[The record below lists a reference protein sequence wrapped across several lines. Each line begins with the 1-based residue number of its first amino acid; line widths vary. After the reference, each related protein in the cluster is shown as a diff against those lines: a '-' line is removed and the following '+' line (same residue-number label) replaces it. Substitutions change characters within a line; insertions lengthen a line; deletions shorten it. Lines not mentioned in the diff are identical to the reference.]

1 MYKRVRF
8 GFVLTEGEKRSLERL
23 AEIEGG
29 LSEAALL
36 RRLIRRA
43 AKEEGIDVRLLK
55 PQVTRRSAAQLTA
68 EPVNP

>member
-1 MYKRVRF
+1 MFKHVRF

-29 LSEAALL
+29 LSEAAML

-43 AKEEGIDVRLLK
+43 AKEQGIEVHIVGSRI
-55 PQVTRRSAAQLTA
+55 PQPARPQISPRRA
-68 EPVNP
+68 NP

>member
-43 AKEEGIDVRLLK
+43 AREQGIETRLLK
-55 PQVTRRSAAQLTA
+55 PQAIRRAAAPLSA

>member
-8 GFVLTEGEKRSLERL
+8 GFVLTESEKRSLERL

-43 AKEEGIDVRLLK
+43 AKEQGIEVQLLK
-55 PQVTRRSAAQLTA
+55 ARVARRPTTLLS
-68 EPVNP
+68 EPINP

>member
-1 MYKRVRF
+1 MFKHVRF

-43 AKEEGIDVRLLK
+43 AKEQGIEVQLIKPRVARQAGTRL
-55 PQVTRRSAAQLTA
+55 SA
-68 EPVNP
+68 EPINP